1 MILFLNTFLEH
12 KYLILSYIIINKYD
26 SLKILNFFFFLM
38 YLVLKFLDLLLSEIL
53 SPSMDPQAFWRRFHG
68 QQYGQYNNN
77 SLSQCI
83 GPQEFL
89 QYDKYLLYSYCF
101 CSYRSFLRT
110 SYYLGSRSSIPLVL
124 PICFLKLV

>member
-68 QQYGQYNNN
+68 QQYGQ
-77 SLSQCI
+77 
-83 GPQEFL
+83 
-89 QYDKYLLYSYCF
+89 
-101 CSYRSFLRT
+101 
-110 SYYLGSRSSIPLVL
+110 
-124 PICFLKLV
+124 